1 MSCLNCKKEHS
12 TSKCPCLY
20 EELENGFYV
29 GSGGQPP
36 DEDENGFKKFKL
48 GGSSHKY
55 NISWNPTAVLPSS
68 PILSAKRWRK
78 RRAWQR

>member
-20 EELENGFYV
+20 EDLENGFYV

-36 DEDENGFKKFKL
+36 DEDENGFKKSKL
-48 GGSSHKY
+48 GDGTHK
-55 NISWNPTAVLPSS
+55 NNLPWIPTAALQSL
-68 PILSAKRWRK
+68 PILSA
-78 RRAWQR
+78 